1 MKKMKF
7 SQDDTASENIIMS
20 SNPSTGSHLPLKIMF
35 SVKEESEKQGERTRE
50 IDFKVMCSV
59 IEEKRREIERLR
71 EVDKV
76 RSWEEM
82 MIKKAKYEERMVF
95 LASVLLGQQ
104 PTPEFL
110 HDRRGLHSS
119 VEEVKSLLQGKS
131 HSELKLV
138 QSEIMFQVCFECASD
153 VQYWEPV
160 LKLIHKYKVKACL
173 KDIRAKLFWE
183 ELKEDCRSLSCA
195 DEAEETGSSCSREL
209 LQGEEIGD
217 NFEMKQSVI
226 VPGNGSNVFQATV
239 HIRSQVY
246 LLIDSS
252 AAYNFLAFEQIE
264 LYFKGTVDFLDILLV
279 RVKAFTMKQLWT
291 KMLVGNK
298 KDLANTRNVS
308 VEEGAKLA
316 EEEGLFFTETS
327 ALDSTNVNKAFEF
340 VIGEIYNNVRRKALN
355 SDSYKTDLSANG
367 RAVRDGDEFLPIDPS
382 SDDEQMQPE
391 CEQSVKVWE

>member
-1 MKKMKF
+1 METKRKFRLSDDQENFDKKQCVREKQQMKKMKF
-7 SQDDTASENIIMS
+7 IQHDMASENMIMS
-20 SNPSTGSHLPLKIMF
+20 RNPSTSSHLPLKIMF

-131 HSELKLV
+131 HSELKVV
-138 QSEIMFQVCFECASD
+138 QSEIMFQVCFECTND

-195 DEAEETGSSCSREL
+195 CYDEKYDQSETDEAEGTGSSCSREL
-209 LQGEEIGD
+209 LHGEETGD
-217 NFEMKQSVI
+217 NFEMK
-226 VPGNGSNVFQATV
+226 
-239 HIRSQVY
+239 
-246 LLIDSS
+246 
-252 AAYNFLAFEQIE
+252 
-264 LYFKGTVDFLDILLV
+264 
-279 RVKAFTMKQLWT
+279 
-291 KMLVGNK
+291 
-298 KDLANTRNVS
+298 
-308 VEEGAKLA
+308 
-316 EEEGLFFTETS
+316 
-327 ALDSTNVNKAFEF
+327 
-340 VIGEIYNNVRRKALN
+340 
-355 SDSYKTDLSANG
+355 
-367 RAVRDGDEFLPIDPS
+367 
-382 SDDEQMQPE
+382 
-391 CEQSVKVWE
+391 